1 MELKQLRK
9 FKGDEYTISDFYI
22 DGVKLCNI
30 CEDPVRVLIDK
41 NKDGDFDDPGE
52 GKVYANTAIPAGRY
66 EVVITYSNRFKK
78 HLPLL
83 LNVPGYSGIRI
94 HPGNS
99 AADTAGCLLPGIN
112 DIKGRV
118 SQSSKYFTLIFDKI
132 SNAINVKHEKVFIN
146 II

>member
-9 FKGDEYTISDFYI
+9 FRGDEYTISDFYI

-30 CEDPVRVLIDK
+30 CEDPVRVLVDK

-99 AADTAGCLLPGIN
+99 AVDTAGCLLPGIN